1 VVVTEVV
8 KLLTQV
14 LVEQVALAAVE
25 DTAQEAVVGQSL
37 PQMVEQ
43 QLLVKDMR
51 EELGV
56 NQTIMVEEEV
66 VVLVRLVQTH
76 QLQQVVMVV

>member
-1 VVVTEVV
+1 VE
-8 KLLTQV
+8 QAV
-14 LVEQVALAAVE
+14 LVAVE

-56 NQTIMVEEEV
+56 NQTTMVEEVAV
-66 VVLVRLVQTH
+66 VVRLLAEMRVH
-76 QLQQVVMVV
+76 QLAAMEAQAQHQP